1 MNDKTLIDDL
11 LDEVSE
17 EDVAELNAVLA
28 KLGLKDS
35 PKPVKHP
42 KAKMKGELTTY
53 NLKVIY
59 NCSLCQSIFPTIFIM
74 EAGDDGTFRIGREVK
89 IEVPCLQTRQE
100 KIGYCKNCTNFL
112 QTQSKEELILRIL
125 KMVRI

>member
-35 PKPVKHP
+35 PKPIKHP
-42 KAKMKGELTTY
+42 KIKVKGELTTY
-53 NLKVIY
+53 NLKVLY
-59 NCSLCQSIFPTIFIM
+59 NCSLCCSVFSAIFIM
-74 EAGDDGTFRIGREVK
+74 EAGADGTFCIGKEIK
-89 IEVPCLQTRQE
+89 EDAPCLQTRKE
-100 KIGYCKNCTNFL
+100 SIHYCKNCEEFL
-112 QTQSKEELILRIL
+112 ETLTKKELILRIL